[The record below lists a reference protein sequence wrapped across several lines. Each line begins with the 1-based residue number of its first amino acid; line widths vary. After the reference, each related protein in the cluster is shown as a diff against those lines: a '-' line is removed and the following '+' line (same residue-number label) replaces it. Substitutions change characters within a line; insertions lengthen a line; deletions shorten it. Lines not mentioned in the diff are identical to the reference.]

1 MILDSLS
8 LDGKVAIITGASQGL
23 GHAMA
28 LKFAEA
34 GADIVAA
41 SRTKEKLDQTA
52 EEVRTLGRKCL
63 VVPAD
68 VTNRRRSMRSSQ
80 AAIKEF
86 GRIDVLVN
94 NAGGGD
100 ETLGKRLEEITDE
113 QWHRG
118 IDTNLSSQF
127 YGCRAVIPQM
137 LKQNRGKIIN
147 VASGYGLRG
156 GKHNYMY
163 ACSKG
168 GVIQLTR
175 SMALTYAQNN
185 IQTNCIVPGIF
196 PHNEEMMQLLQGRQV
211 HPDRARRRRYR
222 DRPARGVPRLRRV
235 QSYQRR
241 THRHRRRRTGRR
253 SDSDRR
259 RSADA
264 ELSLRGLHGTQGILA
279 RRKSGRG
286 HRRRACGRTRR
297 GDGAGGGRREGAA
310 RIAGTRHREAAQG
323 GGESDRR
330 LGREGIDSG
339 SERRRFAAI

>member
-1 MILDSLS
+1 MILDSFS

-28 LKFAEA
+28 LKFAES

-41 SRTKEKLDQTA
+41 SRTREKLEQTA
-52 EEVRTLGRKCL
+52 DEVKKLGRKCL

-68 VTNRRRSMRSSQ
+68 VTQSAQVNAIAK
-80 AAIKEF
+80 AAIEEF

-100 ETLGKRLEEITDE
+100 EMLGARLEEITDE
-113 QWHRG
+113 VWRIG

-163 ACSKG
+163 ACAKG

-196 PHNEEMMQLLQGRQV
+196 PHNEEMMRFFKGGKFIPLGRCGEDV
-211 HPDRARRRRYR
+211 EIGPLAVFL
-222 DRPARGVPRLRRV
+222 A
-235 QSYQRR
+235 
-241 THRHRRRRTGRR
+241 
-253 SDSDRR
+253 SDASNHING
-259 RSADA
+259 
-264 ELSLRGLHGTQGILA
+264 ELVAIDGGGL
-279 RRKSGRG
+279 
-286 HRRRACGRTRR
+286 
-297 GDGAGGGRREGAA
+297 AGGVIPTGV
-310 RIAGTRHREAAQG
+310 IPQMP
-323 GGESDRR
+323 S
-330 LGREGIDSG
+330 
-339 SERRRFAAI
+339 